1 MNRRRH
7 AVIMA
12 RPAMCGSLPP
22 RKLLCACLVALLGGF
37 AGSVWS
43 AEQPATVQCDSDSC
57 ATDGRTIIKLVARG
71 ETQSA
76 DANTSGQMY
85 PDQSL
90 YAVDSVPTLAARASC
105 SSART

>member
-43 AEQPATVQCDSDSC
+43 AEQPATVQCDSDI
-57 ATDGRTIIKLVARG
+57 AH
-71 ETQSA
+71 
-76 DANTSGQMY
+76 
-85 PDQSL
+85 
-90 YAVDSVPTLAARASC
+90 LAALVRNTYLQCCC
-105 SSART
+105 SHGIPSKSPSMVTPGQFFR